1 MKSMDSRYFQIALLS
16 ALLAGSAIHSEAARK
31 RHAPARHARH
41 DEPVWQLSE
50 SAVARMGVRDKFG
63 ALGGYDAT
71 FIVTGPQNKK
81 TKKTV
86 HVKGDEFK
94 EVSFPDD
101 FPNYLELKGHFKW
114 ACQVNGKT
122 VVNGECI
129 FTNLP
134 KGGVQVSVPRNY

>member
-1 MKSMDSRYFQIALLS
+1 MMILLLS
-16 ALLAGSAIHSEAARK
+16 IGLQADAARR
-31 RHAPARHARH
+31 RHASGRHATH
-41 DEPVWQLSE
+41 DDPVWQLSE

-101 FPNYLELKGHFKW
+101 FPNYLELKGSFTW
-114 ACQVNGKT
+114 VCMVNGKP
-122 VVNGECI
+122 VVNGA
-129 FTNLP
+129 FSFKNLP
-134 KGGVQVSVPRNY
+134 HGGVQVTVPRNY